1 LISPVGR
8 SVKTIA
14 RRVGSATVGVVVI
27 SSVDFIW
34 VASSVSFRRSVIT
47 RVVIV
52 IIIVITIII
61 TTVIWIVVIRV
72 IVVIVIVI
80 RVVSPVV
87 IIPVRIVIIIVI
99 IAPWTYSPRET

>member
-8 SVKTIA
+8 SVKTIV

-34 VASSVSFRRSVIT
+34 VASSVSFRRCSVIT

-99 IAPWTYSPRET
+99 IAPWTYSP